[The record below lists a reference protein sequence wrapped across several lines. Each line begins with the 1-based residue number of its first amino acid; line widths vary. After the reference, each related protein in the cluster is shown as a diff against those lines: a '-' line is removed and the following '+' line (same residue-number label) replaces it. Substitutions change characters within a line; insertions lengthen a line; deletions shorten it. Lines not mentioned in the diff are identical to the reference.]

1 METRPAHEPTERIN
15 RRLRTLLVGNNARFL
30 SSLATFLGQQP
41 NIEIVGQARNGWE
54 ALKLASE
61 LELQLVLS
69 DFNMEDMT
77 GAALAKALK
86 ARHKPPR
93 VIVLSWHE
101 SHVFAEIAAK
111 AGADGYLSKRQLD
124 RIPEVLRHLEQYSR

>member
-1 METRPAHEPTERIN
+1 MEATPASEPTERLG

-30 SSLATFLGQQP
+30 SSLAEFLGQQP
-41 NIEIVGQARNGWE
+41 YIEIVGQARDGWE
-54 ALKLASE
+54 ALKLASK
-61 LELQLVLS
+61 LEPQLVLS

-77 GAALAKALK
+77 GAAVAKALK

-93 VIVLSWHE
+93 VVVLSWHE
-101 SHVFAEIAAK
+101 SHVFAEISAK

-124 RIPEVLRHLEQYSR
+124 RIPEVLRHLDQYPR